1 MVNYQNGKIYAIKS
15 NSGDKIYVGST
26 TKDYLSKRMA
36 EHRRAFTAWENG
48 TGQKTMSHEL
58 FSQYGVENCYIELI
72 ELFPCNTKEELLM
85 RENHY
90 IRSLV
95 CLNKQLAINTL
106 TKKERAA
113 EYYKKNAEAE
123 RRKAAEYREKNRE
136 YVLHQR
142 AEYRERTR
150 EDLNHKA
157 AEYREK
163 NREATRISDGK
174 RRAWKIISREFRG
187 ILLPFQP

>member
-15 NSGDKIYVGST
+15 NSGDKLYVGST

-36 EHRRAFTAWENG
+36 EHRRAFTAWEKGNG
-48 TGQKTMSHEL
+48 KRCMSHEL

-72 ELFPCNTKEELLM
+72 ELFPCNTRDELAT

-95 CLNKQLAINTL
+95 CVNKYLAINPL

-113 EYYKKNAEAE
+113 EYYEKRSEYVK
-123 RRKAAEYREKNRE
+123 RHVAEYREKNIEAVRRRE
-136 YVLHQR
+136 AAYR
-142 AEYRERTR
+142 AENIEAIRLRDR
-150 EDLNHKA
+150 IRSK
-157 AEYREK
+157 RK
-163 NREATRISDGK
+163 N
-174 RRAWKIISREFRG
+174 AWNAISREFRA
-187 ILLPFQP
+187 ILNED